1 MVSRETSYEIAS
13 DQDSVELWSDVRLP
27 FEPEGIMKEA
37 RATLRQAVRKL
48 PVEEGHW
55 LAAQYVSAAADF
67 VDMENVLF
75 YNVGSGAFSRL
86 IGPGLTATRSH
97 ERPPVSPKGLQYSH
111 YQSYR
116 IQPAPSVRRS
126 GTFLVFQS
134 PPLNTA
140 TKPHDVWWAASA
152 GSATRAAAIAGRY
165 RLVVEVP
172 RSTSQNLAASM
183 KPLLDGIISAMHW
196 VDHIDESAVGR
207 LSEATRWEAS
217 DIIRRLQRPAAP
229 ILGPRTVLCSYRNFI
244 KWDPADDLCD
254 AFTLCRSA
262 GDELCRV
269 WVSSCD
275 PP

>member
-1 MVSRETSYEIAS
+1 MAGRSVRFCGGREG
-13 DQDSVELWSDVRLP
+13 L
-27 FEPEGIMKEA
+27 
-37 RATLRQAVRKL
+37 
-48 PVEEGHW
+48 
-55 LAAQYVSAAADF
+55 
-67 VDMENVLF
+67 VDIENVLF
-75 YNVGSGAFSRL
+75 YNVGRGAFSRL
-86 IGPGLTATRSH
+86 IGHGLTATRSH
-97 ERPPVSPKGLQYSH
+97 ERPPVSPNGLQYSH
-111 YQSYR
+111 YQGYR
-116 IQPAPSVRRS
+116 IQPAPSVSRS
-126 GTFLVFQS
+126 GTFLTFQC

-152 GSATRAAAIAGRY
+152 GSSTGAAEITGRY

-207 LSEATRWEAS
+207 LGEATRWEAS
-217 DIIRRLQRPAAP
+217 DIIRRLQKPAAP
-229 ILGPRTVLCSYRNFI
+229 ILGPRRVLCSYRNFI

-262 GDELCRV
+262 GDDFCRV